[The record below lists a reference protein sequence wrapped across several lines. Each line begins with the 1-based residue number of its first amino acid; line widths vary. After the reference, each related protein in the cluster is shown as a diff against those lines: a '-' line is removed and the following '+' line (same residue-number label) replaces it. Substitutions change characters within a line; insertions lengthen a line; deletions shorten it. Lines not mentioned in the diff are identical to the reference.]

1 MVQSDEGYI
10 QGVIKGCGS
19 DGQECLILPGEKW
32 GEVSDQD
39 DGDADGDDE
48 EEDDG
53 AAISDI
59 RCLPCARHLVGALHS
74 LTPLL
79 HTTTL

>member
-10 QGVIKGCGS
+10 QGVIKGS
-19 DGQECLILPGEKW
+19 NGQECLILPGEKW

-39 DGDADGDDE
+39 DGDADGDAE
-48 EEDDG
+48 EEDGD

-59 RCLPCARHLVGALHS
+59 QSLPCARHLLGALHT
-74 LTPLL
+74 LAPLL
-79 HTTTL
+79 LTTTL